1 MIKLLSITIFL
12 TLSLQSFA
20 QWKSFYPSREKKEE
34 SVKKEEKTEANKQK
48 FDKNYFEGIKAK
60 SLENNEKAIKSFSK
74 CLELNSESAPALYE
88 LSLLYQKQGDFNLA
102 LEKINKAIALDSENK
117 WFILTAAEINFSTQ
131 DFKTASTQ
139 YKRLIELEPKKEEL
153 YFQLADVYIYDEDY
167 KSAITVYDDLE
178 KINGPNK
185 LLYIQKHKLY
195 MQLKREDKAIKE
207 LERALRKYKE
217 DLELMQLLAE
227 AFLLNDQKKEAF
239 IVFNKMSKISPDN
252 GRLHLSLSEYY
263 RDIGENEKSFEEL
276 HLAFKSKTLS
286 IDVKVGILVS
296 YFALINYEEKMKE
309 QALKLGRT
317 LVLVH
322 KSDPKAHAVYADLLY
337 SCNMFTDAEIH
348 YEEVLSM
355 EKSKV
360 EVWTQLLF
368 IQIEKKDFDKML
380 ELSSQA
386 ITYFPF
392 NALLYYFNGIAN
404 YRLSNPEETV
414 KSLNSGLEF
423 IVDNDVLLLEFYSSL
438 ADAYNTLDNYELSD
452 SFYEKALELDSHN
465 VIVLNNYAY
474 YLSLRKAK
482 LLKAKRMSFKC
493 NSLEPNN
500 GTYQD
505 TYAWILYQNLEYSEA
520 KKWILKA
527 LENGGEKNAVIVEH
541 YGDILY
547 KLGETKEAIKNWEK
561 AKELGEGSIYLERKI
576 QKKELYE

>member
-1 MIKLLSITIFL
+1 M
-12 TLSLQSFA
+12 
-20 QWKSFYPSREKKEE
+20 
-34 SVKKEEKTEANKQK
+34 
-48 FDKNYFEGIKAK
+48 
-60 SLENNEKAIKSFSK
+60 
-74 CLELNSESAPALYE
+74 
-88 LSLLYQKQGDFNLA
+88 
-102 LEKINKAIALDSENK
+102 
-117 WFILTAAEINFSTQ
+117 
-131 DFKTASTQ
+131 
-139 YKRLIELEPKKEEL
+139 
-153 YFQLADVYIYDEDY
+153 ADVYIYDEDY

-207 LERALRKYKE
+207 LERALRKYKD

-309 QALKLGRT
+309 QALKLGKT

-438 ADAYNTLDNYELSD
+438 ADAHNTLDNYELSD

-527 LENGGEKNAVIVEH
+527 LENGGEKNAIIVEH

-576 QKKELYE
+576 QEKELYE

>member
-1 MIKLLSITIFL
+1 MTKLLSITIFL
-12 TLSLQSFA
+12 TLSLQSFS
-20 QWKSFYPSREKKEE
+20 QWKSFYPNKEKKQE
-34 SVKKEEKTEANKQK
+34 SIKQEEKTEANKQK
-48 FDKNYFEGIKAK
+48 FDKNYFDGIKAK
-60 SLENNEKAIKSFSK
+60 ALENNKEAIKSFSK

-102 LEKINKAIALDSENK
+102 LEQINNAIALESENK
-117 WFILTAAEINFSTQ
+117 WFILTAAEINFSIQ
-131 DFKTASTQ
+131 DLKTASKL
-139 YKRLIELEPKKEEL
+139 YKRLVELEPKKEEL

-195 MQLKREDKAIKE
+195 MQLKREEKAIKE
-207 LERALRKYKE
+207 LERALKKYKD

-263 RDIGENEKSFEEL
+263 RDIDDNEKSFEEL

-296 YFALINYEEKMKE
+296 YFALINYEEQMKE
-309 QALKLGRT
+309 QALKLGQT
-317 LVLVH
+317 LVLIH
-322 KSDPKAHAVYADLLY
+322 KADPKAHAVYADLLY
-337 SCNMFTDAEIH
+337 SCEMFTDAESH
-348 YEEVLSM
+348 YEVVLSM

-368 IQIEKKDFDKML
+368 IQIEKKDFEKML

-392 NALLYYFNGIAN
+392 NSLLYYFNGIAH
-404 YRLSNPEETV
+404 YRLRNAEETV

-438 ADAYNTLDNYELSD
+438 ADAHNTLDNYELSD
-452 SFYEKALELDSHN
+452 SFYEKALELDSQN

-474 YLSLRKAK
+474 YLSLRKAN
-482 LLKAKRMSFKC
+482 LLKAKKMSFKS

-527 LENGGEKNAVIVEH
+527 LENGGENNAVIVEH

-547 KLGETKEAIKNWEK
+547 KLGEKKEAIKNWKK
-561 AKELGEGSIYLERKI
+561 AKELGEGSIYLQKKI
-576 QKKELYE
+576 QEKELYE